1 MYLTLHIFHIC
12 GGYRVLLLG
21 RRAAVSLD
29 EVQCDF
35 VRILDL
41 VLETTGSTRDFADS
55 ALRLLPGWWFAT
67 FPLPLRPSQAARRR
81 G

>member
-1 MYLTLHIFHIC
+1 M
-12 GGYRVLLLG
+12 LLLG

-41 VLETTGSTRDFADS
+41 VLETTGSMRDFADS
-55 ALRLLPGWWFAT
+55 ALRLLPGWWFVT